1 MCCLLVFF
9 FSSRRR
15 HTRCALV
22 TGVQTCALP
31 ICDIRF
37 QIHPGSRLVKK
48 AGRWIVAAELVE
60 TTRLYARCVARI
72 DPVWLERAGAHL
84 IRSNWSDPRWEKKAG
99 PVVANERATLYGL
112 PFYNGRRVPFRSEAG
127 PVGKGWVKNW

>member
-1 MCCLLVFF
+1 MSVVCFMFFVIFF
-9 FSSRRR
+9 FKQKTAYELRISDWSSDVCSSDLGAR
-15 HTRCALV
+15 
-22 TGVQTCALP
+22 
-31 ICDIRF
+31 DIRF

-84 IRSNWSDPRWEKKAG
+84 IRRNWSDPRWEKKAG
-99 PVVANERATLYGL
+99 QVVANERATLSGL
-112 PFYNGRRVPFRSEAG
+112 PVYKGRRVQLRSE
-127 PVGKGWVKNW
+127 